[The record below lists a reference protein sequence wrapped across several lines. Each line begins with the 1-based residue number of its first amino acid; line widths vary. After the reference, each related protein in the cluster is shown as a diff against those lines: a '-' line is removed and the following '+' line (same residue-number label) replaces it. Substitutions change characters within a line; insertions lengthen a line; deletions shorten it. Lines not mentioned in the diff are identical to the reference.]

1 MMSGPHS
8 SLKSGPH
15 MSFTKVSPS
24 LNDEWTPLVIIVF
37 FMEPHAPDRQWP
49 SCEVHD
55 TQELSVDGAL
65 RMAMTVHRSRA
76 STAHLTWLRRR
87 IGARLRRQCRGL
99 TKPVPTP
106 PVEARLGGHARDGC
120 WQPLPPQANRPPP
133 PLSLFL
139 SSSSAKRDISRS
151 SCKICAPHPPPANS
165 SHPRHQ
171 NLFISIQDQSLGA
184 AELNLN
190 GNRGSRGLHCC
201 QSSKL
206 RSLGRTGAAW
216 RGGPPVEKVQCR

>member
-1 MMSGPHS
+1 
-8 SLKSGPH
+8 

-76 STAHLTWLRRR
+76 STAHLAWLRRR
-87 IGARLRRQCRGL
+87 IEAMLRRPCWGL
-99 TKPVPTP
+99 TKPVPAP

-120 WQPLPPQANRPPP
+120 WQPLPPQASRPPP
-133 PLSLFL
+133 PLSLPFFFLGQTRHLPLVVQNLCSTPTTGQFL
-139 SSSSAKRDISRS
+139 SPDTKTFPSPSKT
-151 SCKICAPHPPPANS
+151 
-165 SHPRHQ
+165 
-171 NLFISIQDQSLGA
+171 NL
-184 AELNLN
+184 
-190 GNRGSRGLHCC
+190 
-201 QSSKL
+201 
-206 RSLGRTGAAW
+206 
-216 RGGPPVEKVQCR
+216 